1 MRSKRPCE
9 RMSANIAARVTL
21 IARDGTVLADSAE
34 DPARMANQ
42 AVQPEVARAL
52 NAGVGISTR
61 RSGTAGEELIY
72 VAVPVIAGESVQ
84 GVARVAAP
92 AAQVQDSV
100 NRSITV
106 IALIGIAGTVFAVLI
121 GYGVASRTSRS
132 IGALTEG
139 ARQLTAG
146 ELDYRVQA
154 QGRDETQELAQAFN
168 RMAVSLRNLVRDL
181 SVERGK
187 LTAVLNTMADGV
199 VVIDGSGRIVLVNH
213 AAEESLNLTGGDV
226 LDRRFTEIIRDHNLQ
241 QLVGPLHGAAR
252 GTARGGG
259 DTAVAAVSER
269 DHHSL
274 GRTRRFKRIADDA
287 RPDAHSPG
295 GNNQKRICE
304 QRLP

>member
-1 MRSKRPCE
+1 
-9 RMSANIAARVTL
+9 MSANIAARVTL

-42 AVQPEVARAL
+42 AVHPEVARAL

-61 RSGTAGEELIY
+61 RSDTAGEELIY

-106 IALIGIAGTVFAVLI
+106 IALIGIAGAVFAVLL

-154 QGRDETQELAQAFN
+154 LGRDETQELAQAFKPHGGVPAQS
-168 RMAVSLRNLVRDL
+168 RTRSLGGTRQ
-181 SVERGK
+181 
-187 LTAVLNTMADGV
+187 
-199 VVIDGSGRIVLVNH
+199 IDGGAQHDGGWRRCNRRQRQDRPGESRGGREPQPH
-213 AAEESLNLTGGDV
+213 
-226 LDRRFTEIIRDHNLQ
+226 RRGRLRP
-241 QLVGPLHGAAR
+241 PLH
-252 GTARGGG
+252 
-259 DTAVAAVSER
+259 
-269 DHHSL
+269 
-274 GRTRRFKRIADDA
+274 
-287 RPDAHSPG
+287 
-295 GNNQKRICE
+295 
-304 QRLP
+304 